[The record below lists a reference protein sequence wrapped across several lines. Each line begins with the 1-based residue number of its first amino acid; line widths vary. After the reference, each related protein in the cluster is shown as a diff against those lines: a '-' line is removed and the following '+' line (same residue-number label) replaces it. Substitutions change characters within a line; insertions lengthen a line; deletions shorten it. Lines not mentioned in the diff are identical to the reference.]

1 MIISINGQKTFD
13 QIQHQFMTKK
23 KKKRKKRKTLSNLEI
38 EEELELPQ
46 LDERYLQK
54 PVLSLQ
60 WQKPIVN
67 IILKSEKL
75 IGK

>member
-1 MIISINGQKTFD
+1 
-13 QIQHQFMTKK
+13 MTKK
-23 KKKRKKRKTLSNLEI
+23 KKKKTLSNLEI